1 MRWLFFG
8 LDFVWFSILDLC
20 IYIYLHRFLQ
30 LEPVRELSYLLLGH
44 MSDSIARYH
53 LGSNSMARV
62 PAGLW
67 SDDLRV
73 PLASARQF
81 ADHDH

>member
-8 LDFVWFSILDLC
+8 LDVIGFSTLDFFFFFW
-20 IYIYLHRFLQ
+20 YRYFLIG
-30 LEPVRELSYLLLGH
+30 VGRESSYLLLGH

-53 LGSNSMARV
+53 LGSNSMVRV

-67 SDDLRV
+67 SDDLRI